1 MVKVLGLQS
10 RCFRFKLQV
19 QPLHTQLLKGR
30 AIFFAKYYEE
40 LVWWVQV
47 NGFLLNEISQLY
59 LSRECNVI

>member
-1 MVKVLGLQS
+1 
-10 RCFRFKLQV
+10 V

-30 AIFFAKYYEE
+30 AICFAKYYEE